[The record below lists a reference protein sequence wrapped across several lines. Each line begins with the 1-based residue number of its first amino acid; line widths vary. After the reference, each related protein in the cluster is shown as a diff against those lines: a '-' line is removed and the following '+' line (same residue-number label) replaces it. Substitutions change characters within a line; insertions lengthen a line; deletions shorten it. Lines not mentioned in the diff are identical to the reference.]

1 MRKLSLSE
9 WASVAEII
17 GAITIVVSLLF
28 LVHEVNQNTKALQVA
43 NVNQIYDRTDSLN
56 SDIAAIPELA
66 SFYVKEVFGVDGLRA
81 EEAQFAIAMRR
92 ELNQWEQFYIWNRD
106 GVINGDDWN
115 VWDAYY
121 AEYFSNHF
129 PKEWWTGIK
138 KYYYSDFSSR
148 VDRIYER

>member
-56 SDIAAIPELA
+56 SDIAASPELA
-66 SFYVKEVFGVDGLRA
+66 SFYVKEVFGVDGLWGGRGSV
-81 EEAQFAIAMRR
+81 R
-92 ELNQWEQFYIWNRD
+92 NRD
-106 GVINGDDWN
+106 
-115 VWDAYY
+115 A
-121 AEYFSNHF
+121 
-129 PKEWWTGIK
+129 TGAKSMGAILHLE
-138 KYYYSDFSSR
+138 S
-148 VDRIYER
+148 